1 MNVSCSSLH
10 RVFAPAAPSAR
21 STLLLLGCYLPL
33 WLLGS
38 GCVVWIMGMP
48 GRPQGHL
55 NPSYANSR
63 TQLTYI
69 DVLITGI
76 KNAPGP
82 AHLQRA
88 PLTQSQHHPLP
99 TQSGFPQWGRLLLP
113 TGHQGKQM
121 KTTAMNKKSTFRVH
135 SSKEFLPGIPD

>member
-1 MNVSCSSLH
+1 MCPAPLCTGSLPLLLPP
-10 RVFAPAAPSAR
+10 PAAPSF
-21 STLLLLGCYLPL
+21 LLGCFLPL

-38 GCVVWIMGMP
+38 GCVVWIKGMP
-48 GRPQGHL
+48 GCPQGCL

-69 DVLITGI
+69 DMLITGT

-82 AHLQRA
+82 THLEWA
-88 PLTQSQHHPLP
+88 PLTQSQPHPLP
-99 TQSGFPQWGRLLLP
+99 TQSGFPQWGRLFSLP
-113 TGHQGKQM
+113 TGPLGKKM